1 MHKENVDFRTTER
14 DEMEKNTP
22 MWHALRDPKTK
33 NCQVTIKEQYYIMF
47 WLGYFIR
54 KIMHDD
60 NLERIKQL
68 NKENLKHWEKDME
81 IKDYYKNEAN
91 KIKQIQDSKL
101 RGENKTQ

>member
-1 MHKENVDFRTTER
+1 
-14 DEMEKNTP
+14 
-22 MWHALRDPKTK
+22 
-33 NCQVTIKEQYYIMF
+33 MF

>member
-1 MHKENVDFRTTER
+1 
-14 DEMEKNTP
+14 
-22 MWHALRDPKTK
+22 
-33 NCQVTIKEQYYIMF
+33 MF

-91 KIKQIQDSKL
+91 KIK
-101 RGENKTQ
+101 